1 MFRSNTAHAEWFGC
15 SLAVPMRGG
24 SHTRIA
30 VRAGTYMYSVCVYI
44 YIIYIYIYVYTIHMF
59 VMLPISQPWHSTC
72 TQSNCPWKRCPWQ
85 NLPTASFLGSRQ
97 RTMNLA
103 AKNIANLRRYHVY
116 FIYVYVYRYMYT
128 SHIRQ
133 KTKASNCT
141 IIQD

>member
-44 YIIYIYIYVYTIHMF
+44 YILYICIHNTYVCNASYQR
-59 VMLPISQPWHSTC
+59 QPWHSTC

-103 AKNIANLRRYHVY
+103 TKNIANLRRYPVY